1 VKISMYFNYTTRSLW
16 RGGQRT
22 LLAIFCVAVGVMAIV
37 ALQLVG
43 LMINNAFNS
52 NVRDANGGDIAVRS
66 QNQPFTQHDLSF
78 FDQLKKNGIIH
89 NYTAVINAQG
99 STGTNALRQ
108 SFDVRVI
115 DPQNYPVVTAPTFSN
130 PANGTIAD
138 LVKNRQIVVTQSFI
152 DQYKKKIGNS
162 FDIQIGSR
170 NQGSSTVHV
179 KLVGVVAESGIL
191 AQSGSVVLLS
201 INDYK
206 AAQSTTSQAQ
216 GSAQSQNA
224 TDSQHES
231 GTQQASAKQAVLY
244 DSINIVTD
252 PSHINQAVKKIQ
264 DHFPIADTQTASD
277 ALKQQQNTIDNIR
290 KFLEIAGLLAL
301 LIGGVGIVNTMQ
313 VLLSRRK
320 IEIATLK
327 TTGYRRFDLYML
339 FGLEA
344 GLLGLMGGVIG
355 AGTAIGVSAVVR
367 NVVQSNFGLAIPFQ
381 LDWLTVGGGVLIGL
395 ATALIFGLLPI
406 VQAANIRP
414 LNVIREIPE
423 RWGAGNVLLTLS
435 LLLLLTILFCM
446 LAIVILNNDVVLG
459 ITSVYSAFIFLS
471 LLSLFFGLIIL
482 LMSKLPVPERFT
494 IGSTALVLTMV
505 AVSVLIMRALPT
517 FGMLLLIFPL
527 LGIAVMLAPRTWK
540 ANTKMALRNL
550 NRQRGRTTT
559 TLLALFVGIFT
570 IGLILILGQN
580 LHNQINNAIANA
592 LNYNVFTITTN
603 GDATKLQNKIK
614 SIPGLQA
621 YQRHTLA
628 STAPVAIN
636 GQPIQD
642 VLPAGEN
649 SQPSSRSLG
658 RAGTL
663 YFLSGIE
670 GYDVGQKQLPSSDAL
685 SIVKGRNLQPTDAGT
700 ANVLIASDLADLGP
714 LHLKVGDT
722 VTLSSI
728 DRTSTQLVHIVGI
741 YRSIGF
747 GSSLYPVLGTSDTAK
762 ALAPA
767 GVSQVIFY
775 MKISPDKLSRA
786 VDALGRVVPNA
797 FTLNLANISSIIDQ
811 MLNDI
816 LLTLTTIAALSL
828 IAGVIIIANAVA
840 LAMLERRRE
849 LGILK
854 SVGYTSQNI
863 LGEVLLENGLVG
875 GTGAMMAMLLVS
887 LVIFLL
893 GRYVFKAVNLAV
905 APSIAMAIVLGATL
919 LAMLTA
925 ALVAWQAVRIR
936 PLEVLRYQ

>member
-1 VKISMYFNYTTRSLW
+1 MSQLGQSASAPGNVETRFITSAGAMYFNYTTRSLW

-43 LMINNAFNS
+43 LMINTAFNK

-78 FDQLKKNGIIH
+78 FDQLKKNGTIH

-99 STGTNALRQ
+99 STGTNTKTSLRQ
-108 SFDVRVI
+108 SFNVRVI
-115 DPQNYPVVTAPTFSN
+115 DPKNYPVVTAPTFTN
-130 PANGTIAD
+130 PANGKIAD
-138 LVKNRQIVVTQSFI
+138 LVKHQQVVATQPFI
-152 DQYKKKIGNS
+152 DQYKWKIGKS
-162 FDIQIGSR
+162 FDVHVGSR
-170 NQGSSTVHV
+170 NQGSITIHV
-179 KLVGVVAESGIL
+179 KLAGIVAESGVL

-206 AAQSTTSQAQ
+206 AARS
-216 GSAQSQNA
+216 
-224 TDSQHES
+224 E
-231 GTQQASAKQAVLY
+231 VLY

-252 PSHINQAVKKIQ
+252 SSHIDQAVKKIQ
-264 DHFPIADTQTASD
+264 QHFPIANTQTATD
-277 ALKQQQNTIDNIR
+277 ALKQQQDAIDNIR

-320 IEIATLK
+320 IEIAMLK
-327 TTGYRRFDLYML
+327 TMGYRRIDLYLL

-344 GLLGLMGGVIG
+344 GLLGLVGGVIG
-355 AGTAIGVSAVVR
+355 AGAATGVSYLVR
-367 NVVQSNFGLAIPFQ
+367 YIVQSSFGLNIPFQ
-381 LDWLTVGGGVLIGL
+381 LDWLTIGGGVLIGM

-423 RWGAGNVLLTLS
+423 RWGAGSVALTLS
-435 LLLLLTILFCM
+435 LLLLLTVLFCM
-446 LAIVILNNDVVLG
+446 LAIIILNNDVVLG
-459 ITSVYSAFIFLS
+459 ITSVYSTFIFLA
-471 LLSLFFGLIIL
+471 LLSLFFGLIIF
-482 LMSKLPVPERFT
+482 LMSKLPVPEHFS
-494 IGSTALVLTMV
+494 IGTTALVLVMA
-505 AVSVLIMRALPT
+505 AVSVLIMRVLPA
-517 FGMLLLIFPL
+517 FGMLLLIFPSM
-527 LGIAVMLAPRTWK
+527 GMVVMLAPRTWK

-550 NRQRGRTTT
+550 NRQRARTTT

-580 LHNQINNAIANA
+580 LHDQINNAIANV
-592 LNYNVFTITTN
+592 LNYNAFTITSNDDT
-603 GDATKLQNKIK
+603 AKLQNKIK
-614 SIPGLQA
+614 SIPGLEA

-636 GQPIQD
+636 NKPIQD
-642 VLPAGEN
+642 LLPPGEN
-649 SQPSSRSLG
+649 SQPSPGSLG

-670 GYDVGQKQLPSSDAL
+670 GYDVGKKQLPTSDAL
-685 SIVKGRNLQPTDAGT
+685 SIVQGRNLQPTDAGSD
-700 ANVLIASDLADLGP
+700 NVLIANQLADLGP
-714 LHLKVGDT
+714 LYLKVGDT

-728 DRTSTQLVHIVGI
+728 DRTSTKLVHIVGI
-741 YRSIGF
+741 YRFIGF
-747 GSSLYPVLGTSDTAK
+747 GNGLYPILGTSETAK
-762 ALAPA
+762 ALAPT
-767 GVSQVIFY
+767 GVSQAIFY
-775 MKISPDKLSRA
+775 MKISPDKLNRA
-786 VDALGRVVPNA
+786 VDTLGRVVPNA

-816 LLTLTTIAALSL
+816 LLTLTTIASLSL

-854 SVGYTSQNI
+854 SVGYTSQTI

-887 LVIFLL
+887 LIIFLL
-893 GRYVFKAVNLAV
+893 GKYVFKAVSLAV
-905 APSIAMAIVLGATL
+905 APSTAIAMVLGAVF

-925 ALVAWQAVRIR
+925 GLVAWQAVRVR
-936 PLEVLRYQ
+936 PLEVLRYE